1 MAAQV
6 TKRFNL
12 QKECHK
18 DETTDF
24 GHNRIETRTC
34 EATSNLTFLDDKKL
48 WSDLK
53 SVVKVPPIDT
63 TSKQESQ
70 FMKSVT
76 TLPLWIPIPSK

>member
-1 MAAQV
+1 M
-6 TKRFNL
+6 TKLFYL

-18 DETTDF
+18 DEITAL
-24 GHNRIETRTC
+24 GYSRIETRTS
-34 EATSNLTFLDDKKL
+34 ETTSNLTFLDDKEL

-76 TLPLWIPIPSK
+76 TFPLWILILSK